1 MKSKGSEWY
10 RWDLHFHTPSSYDY
24 KDKTVTNLEI
34 IQEMKRNSVSVF
46 AITDHHVIDIE
57 RYNELKELGEKENV
71 TVLPGIE
78 FLSDARGKEPVHFIG
93 IFSEDCNLE
102 HVWGQIKHKTDINKV
117 YSEGLRENQV
127 YCDLIDT
134 INLIKSLG
142 GIVTIHAG
150 EKSGS
155 VENITHSL
163 PHGTAQK
170 TEIAK
175 AVDIYELGK
184 ETDQEGYRKFVFPSI
199 GKNIPMIICSDNH
212 NIRKYKI
219 KQKFWI
225 KGEPSFSGL
234 KYALNEPE
242 SRFHIGEEPS
252 VIKRV
257 RENKTKY
264 IKTLNIKRTGKSDS
278 NSVWFDNLEIP
289 LNSELVTIIGHKGS
303 GKSALSDILAMCA
316 DAEHSNDYIFLHKN
330 KFKKKGLADR
340 FSAWLEFESGGK
352 TEERELIHTI
362 DESQERLVRYLPQSY
377 FEKVCNEIGKVDAFR
392 QEIEKV
398 VFQYVPLEERMGK
411 VSFQE
416 LIGLKKSSADKEIHH
431 IKEKV
436 LQLNDEIIKL
446 ENETDPEFKKSLL
459 SKKKIKEE
467 ELNVHSSSKPIAI
480 DDPSKQTETEEA
492 KQKKIA
498 LKEFNS
504 SKSDIEAEIE
514 LLKNNITNRKLLI
527 VEADKLNR
535 DLKNKYNDL
544 ILTISDG
551 QNTSDKC
558 GFDLSKVI
566 SVKYEEEIIDSKINE
581 LKESNITDAE
591 LILVQNG
598 WETKDY
604 DSLNLAT
611 KVEFLKAKIKEIQ
624 SDFTGEQK
632 IYQDYLDA
640 LSEWERRKT
649 EIEGDTDVIDSLNY
663 IKGKLQYLD
672 TELNDEL
679 RLLRESRITKSIEI
693 FSKKAEI
700 KSFYDEVKV
709 EISKKLSESDVSGL
723 SIASSFYCSN
733 EFKNSLL
740 RNIKQNKT
748 GSFYGSED
756 GLALLQDELI
766 APVDWN
772 EPDGITD
779 FLTKVIEYLEFDKR
793 PSSTGLEKT
802 FIGGVTKDRTELYS
816 YIFGL
821 SFLEPFYDL
830 QQKNKSLEQL
840 SPGEK
845 GALLLVF
852 YLVLDKE
859 EVPLIIDQPE
869 DNLDNNSVAK
879 VLVPY
884 IKEAKKYRQIIMVTH
899 NPNLAVVADS
909 EQVIK
914 VDIDKESGN
923 KFTFISGGIEQT
935 HINEQIVEVLE
946 GTIPAFT
953 LRKDKY
959 QIL

>member
-1 MKSKGSEWY
+1 MESKGSEWN

-24 KDKTVTNLEI
+24 KDKTISNAEI
-34 IQEMKRNSVSVF
+34 IQEMKRNSISVF
-46 AITDHHVIDIE
+46 AITDHHVIDID
-57 RYNELKELGEKENV
+57 RYRELKELGEKESI

-78 FLSDARGKEPVHFIG
+78 FLSDARGKDPVHFIG
-93 IFSEDCNLE
+93 IFSENTNLE

-117 YSEGLRENQV
+117 DSEGLRENQV

-134 INLIKSLG
+134 IKLVKSLG

-184 ETDQEGYRKFVFPSI
+184 EADQEGYRKFVFPNI
-199 GKNIPMIICSDNH
+199 GKTIPMIICSDNH
-212 NIRKYKI
+212 NIKKYTI
-219 KQKFWI
+219 KQKLWI
-225 KGEPSFSGL
+225 KGEPSFAGL

-242 SRFHIGEEPS
+242 SRFYIGEEPS
-252 VIKRV
+252 VLKRV

-264 IKTLNIKRTGKSDS
+264 IKTLNIKRTGKNDN
-278 NSVWFDNLEIP
+278 NSIWFEDLAIP

-303 GKSALSDILAMCA
+303 GKSALSDILAMCS
-316 DAEHSNDYIFLHKN
+316 DAEHSDDYIFLHKN

-340 FSAWLEFESGGK
+340 FSAWVEFESGGK

-392 QEIEKV
+392 AEIEKV
-398 VFQYVPLEERMGK
+398 VFQYVPSEDKMGK
-411 VSFQE
+411 ASFKE
-416 LIGLKKSSADKEIHH
+416 LIGLKKSSAEKEIHH
-431 IKEKV
+431 INEKV
-436 LQLNDEIIKL
+436 LELNDEIITL
-446 ENETDPEFKKSLL
+446 ENQTNPDFTKSLL
-459 SKKKIKEE
+459 SKKKVKEE
-467 ELNVHSSSKPIAI
+467 ELKVHSDSKPLAI
-480 DDPSKQTETEEA
+480 EDPSKQTESEETRKKKADLKDLEASKLAMETEIGGLR
-492 KQKKIA
+492 QSI
-498 LKEFNS
+498 
-504 SKSDIEAEIE
+504 SDR
-514 LLKNNITNRKLLI
+514 NYLI
-527 VEADKLNR
+527 VEVKKLNR
-535 DLKNKYNDL
+535 DLKNKYTDL
-544 ILTISDG
+544 ITTISDG
-551 QNTSDKC
+551 NEIAKKC
-558 GFDLSKVI
+558 GFDISKVI
-566 SVKYEEEIIDSKINE
+566 SASFDENIIKSVVDALKLSNQKDAALLLVEDDFISKNYE
-581 LKESNITDAE
+581 
-591 LILVQNG
+591 
-598 WETKDY
+598 
-604 DSLNLAT
+604 SLNLASKAEYL
-611 KVEFLKAKIKEIQ
+611 KVKIKNIHSE
-624 SDFTGEQK
+624 FTGEQK
-632 IYQDYLDA
+632 AYQDYLSA
-640 LSEWERRKT
+640 LSEWNLKRK
-649 EIEGDTDVIDSLNY
+649 EIEGNSEAIDSLSY
-663 IKGKLQYLD
+663 INKKLEYIDDGLQED
-672 TELNDEL
+672 IRQL
-679 RLLRESRITKSIEI
+679 RDLRIKKSIEI
-693 FSKKAEI
+693 FQKKSEI

-709 EISKKLSESDVSGL
+709 EISRKLAESDVSGL

-733 EFKNSLL
+733 DFQYSLL
-740 RNIKQNKT
+740 RNVKQNRI
-748 GSFYGSED
+748 GSFYGSDD
-756 GLALLQDELI
+756 GLTLLQEELI
-766 APVDWN
+766 VPTDWN
-772 EPDGITD
+772 DSDCVSG
-779 FLTKVIEYLEFDKR
+779 FLEKIIEYLEFDKR
-793 PSSTGLEKT
+793 SSAKEGESTY
-802 FIGGVTKDRTELYS
+802 IGDVTKDRKELYS

-830 QQKNKSLEQL
+830 QQKGKSLEQL

-884 IKEAKKYRQIIMVTH
+884 IKEAKKYRQIVMVTH

-914 VDIDKESGN
+914 VCIDKENGN
-923 KFTFISGGIEQT
+923 RFTFISGGIENAG
-935 HINEQIVEVLE
+935 INEQIVEVLE

-959 QIL
+959 QIA

>member
-1 MKSKGSEWY
+1 MESKGSEWN

-24 KDKTVTNLEI
+24 KDKTVSNPEI

-46 AITDHHVIDIE
+46 AITDHHIIDIE
-57 RYNELKELGEKENV
+57 RYNELKVLGAKENI

-78 FLSDARGKEPVHFIG
+78 FLSDARGKDPVHFIG
-93 IFSEDCNLE
+93 IFSENCNLE
-102 HVWGQIKHKTDINKV
+102 HVWGQIKHRTNINKV
-117 YSEGLRENQV
+117 DSENLRENQV
-127 YCDLIDT
+127 YCHLIDT
-134 INLIKSLG
+134 IKLVKSLG
-142 GIVTIHAG
+142 GLVTIHAG

-163 PHGTAQK
+163 PHGIAQK

-184 ETDQEGYRKFVFPSI
+184 ETDQEGYRKFVFPNI

-212 NIRKYKI
+212 NIKKYNI
-219 KQKFWI
+219 KQKSWI
-225 KGEPSFSGL
+225 KGETSFSGL

-242 SRFHIGEEPS
+242 SRFYIGEEPS
-252 VIKRV
+252 IIKRV

-264 IKTLNIKRTGKSDS
+264 IKSLNIKRTGKNDN
-278 NSVWFDNLEIP
+278 NSVWFEDLVIP

-303 GKSALSDILAMCA
+303 GKSALSDILAMCS

-340 FSAWLEFESGGK
+340 FGAWIEFESGGK
-352 TEERELIHTI
+352 TEERELTHSI

-398 VFQYVPLEERMGK
+398 VFQYVPSEERMGK
-411 VSFQE
+411 TSFDD
-416 LIGLKKSSADKEIHH
+416 LIGFKKSSAEKEIHH
-431 IKEKV
+431 INEQI

-459 SKKKIKEE
+459 SKKRIKEE
-467 ELNVHSSSKPIAI
+467 ELKVHNASKPLALK
-480 DDPSKQTETEEA
+480 DPSKLTESEET
-492 KQKKIA
+492 KQKKIS
-498 LKEFNS
+498 LKEFDS
-504 SKSDIEAEIE
+504 TKLAKEIE
-514 LLKNNITNRKLLI
+514 IDTLKKGISDRNFLI

-544 ILTISDG
+544 VTTIADG
-551 QNTSDKC
+551 QDISEKC
-558 GFDLSKVI
+558 SFDLSKVI
-566 SVKYEEEIIDSKINE
+566 SAKFDKNIIDSTIQE
-581 LKESNITDAE
+581 LKALNNKDSE
-591 LILVQNG
+591 LVLIEDD
-598 WETKDY
+598 WASKDY
-604 DSLNLAT
+604 DALNLAS
-611 KVEFLKAKIKEIQ
+611 KVEHLKGKIKEIH
-624 SDFTGEQK
+624 SAFTGDQK
-632 IYQDYLDA
+632 AYQDYQDM
-640 LSEWERRKT
+640 LSEWERKRI
-649 EIEGDTDVIDSLNY
+649 EIEGDFETVDSLIY
-663 IKGKLQYLD
+663 INKKLIYLD
-672 TELNDEL
+672 TKLHDEL
-679 RLLRESRITKSIEI
+679 RMLRESRISKSIEI

-709 EISKKLSESDVSGL
+709 EISSKLSESDVSGL

-740 RNIKQNKT
+740 RNIKQNKI

-756 GLALLQDELI
+756 GLTLLQEELI
-766 APVDWN
+766 LPTNWN
-772 EPDGITD
+772 GSVGVTS
-779 FLTKVIEYLEFDKR
+779 FLRNIIEYLEFDKR
-793 PSSTGLEKT
+793 SNSKVGENT
-802 FIGGVTKDRTELYS
+802 FIGGVTKNRKELYA

-830 QQKNKSLEQL
+830 QQKGKSLDQL

-914 VDIDKESGN
+914 VNIDKEYGN
-923 KFTFISGGIEQT
+923 KFTFISGGIENT
-935 HINEQIVEVLE
+935 VINEQIVEVLE